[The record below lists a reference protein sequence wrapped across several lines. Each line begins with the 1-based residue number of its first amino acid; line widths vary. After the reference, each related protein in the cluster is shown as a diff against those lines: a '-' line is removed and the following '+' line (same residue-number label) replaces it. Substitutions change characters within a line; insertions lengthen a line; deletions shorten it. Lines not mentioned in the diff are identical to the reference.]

1 MNGFQ
6 RFQVWY
12 AAQPRALRTL
22 VAINV
27 VVYLLW
33 QVVFIHI
40 GPARAFVW
48 NHLALN
54 PSLPDILF
62 EPWQLITYAF
72 LHLQPGMGG
81 LLHLG
86 FNMLWL
92 WWIGKD
98 LEELQGPHA
107 LTAMYIYGGLGGA
120 LFTVL
125 LHGAFP
131 GSPLFSGV
139 VHGASGSVLGVMAA
153 LAVLYPYKSIGLFLI
168 GVVKLQ
174 HVVMGLL
181 AMDILFLAAGGTSIS
196 AHFGG
201 AAAGLAFAKLQQ
213 MGTSTSGW
221 ARVFFDGRG
230 GSRGSRGRGGYGG
243 GSRSGGSAMEKM
255 EGWLASRGKSSS
267 KGGNGAGRAGGAG
280 VVKARII
287 RLDGSTRE
295 DVQAE
300 PAPDTAAQDTAAQ
313 DIDKILDKISER
325 GYDALSPEEKKILYE
340 ASGK

>member
-6 RFQVWY
+6 RFQIWY

-33 QVVFIHI
+33 QIVFIHI

-54 PSLPDILF
+54 PSLPDVLF
-62 EPWQLITYAF
+62 EPWQLLTYAF

-81 LLHLG
+81 LLHVG

-92 WWIGKD
+92 WWIGRD

-131 GSPLFSGV
+131 GSPIFNGV

-168 GVVKLQ
+168 GVVKLR
-174 HVVMGLL
+174 HVVLGLL

-221 ARVFFDGRG
+221 AKVFFTGRG
-230 GSRGSRGRGGYGG
+230 GSSSGYRSASSGST
-243 GSRSGGSAMEKM
+243 MERM
-255 EGWLASRGKSSS
+255 EGWLASRGKPSSR
-267 KGGNGAGRAGGAG
+267 GGDGAGRAGTGG

-287 RLDGSTRE
+287 RMDGSTRD
-295 DVQAE
+295 DVQTEPVAAAE
-300 PAPDTAAQDTAAQ
+300 P
-313 DIDKILDKISER
+313 DIDKILDKISEK
-325 GYDALSPEEKKILYE
+325 GYDSLSPQEKKILYE